1 MAADDQ
7 PSLPSLES
15 VRRAVLEIW
24 PEHESFLA
32 KSLPGDEVANLR
44 HADQVAALILSLM
57 GESPKTVIED
67 YRWTCERLLE
77 EELYFRR
84 NGDYRI
90 KDFAVAKAEVY
101 ENAEFMSRYVNG
113 LLLSHLLW
121 ANHRAVLRFF
131 TEHFLPGNP
140 AGFTHLEVGPGHG
153 LFLHLA
159 ASHPACASALGWDIS
174 ATSVE
179 HTRQCLERLGAPQ
192 TARVERQDIMAAT
205 DSDITFDSVVIS
217 EVLEHLEDPQA
228 ALLSLKKVM
237 APNGRIFINVP
248 VNSPAPDHIYLLETP
263 EQAFQM
269 IEDCG
274 FSITD
279 TACFPATGYSEERAR
294 KLQATLS
301 CVAIA
306 TPAP

>member
-7 PSLPSLES
+7 ASLQNLDNI
-15 VRRAVLEIW
+15 RQAVLEIW
-24 PEHESFLA
+24 PEHKSFLA
-32 KSLPGDEVANLR
+32 KSLPTNEAANLQ

-57 GESPKTVIED
+57 GEAPKTVIED

-77 EELYFRR
+77 EELYFQRH
-84 NGDYRI
+84 GDYRI
-90 KDFAVAKAEVY
+90 KDFAVARREVY
-101 ENAEFMSRYVNG
+101 ENAGFMGRYVNG

-140 AGFTHLEVGPGHG
+140 AGFNHLEVGPGHG

-174 ATSVE
+174 ATSVD
-179 HTRQCLERLGAPQ
+179 HTRQCLKKLGASQ
-192 TARVERQDIMAAT
+192 TARVERQDIMTLPDRNAT
-205 DSDITFDSVVIS
+205 FESVVIS

-237 APNGRIFINVP
+237 TSNGRIFINVP

-263 EQAFQM
+263 EQTFEM

-274 FSITD
+274 FSIID
-279 TACFPATGYSEERAR
+279 KACFPATGYAEERAR

-306 TPAP
+306 TPGR